1 MAAPN
6 PSDAHLQNATAA
18 YRKRL
23 MDHLG
28 DRDPLTVLARTGDA
42 LAGLVRENGAARLR
56 VRPIEGKWSPLEVI
70 GHFCD
75 CEWVY
80 GYRARLILCEDNPT
94 ILGMDQDRWVAGQRY
109 QAREPME
116 LVEQFRALRP
126 HNLSLWRAMTPAD
139 LARAGQHSERGPES
153 LGLLLPLLAGHD
165 LLHLDQ
171 LKRLL
176 MAIV

>member
-1 MAAPN
+1 MATTTI
-6 PSDAHLQNATAA
+6 QEETTAT

-23 MDHLG
+23 REYLG
-28 DRDPLTVLARTGDA
+28 QQDPLEVLGRTADVLAGV
-42 LAGLVRENGAARLR
+42 VRENDRQRLQ
-56 VRPIEGKWSPLEVI
+56 VRPIEGKWTPCEVI

-80 GYRARLILCEDNPT
+80 GYRARLILCEENPA
-94 ILGMDQDRWVAGQRY
+94 ILGMDQDLWVAGQRY
-109 QAREPME
+109 NEREPIE
-116 LVEQFRALRP
+116 LAEEFRYLRK
-126 HNLSLWRAMTPAD
+126 HNLRMWRGLTPQE
-139 LARAGQHSERGPES
+139 LERTGQHNERGLES
-153 LGLLLPLLAGHD
+153 LGLLRTLMAGHD

>member
-1 MAAPN
+1 MTTAP
-6 PSDAHLQNATAA
+6 LQAETTAA
-18 YRKRL
+18 YRQRL
-23 MDHLG
+23 MDYLG
-28 DRDPLTVLARTGDA
+28 QQEPLEVLGQTADVLAGI
-42 LAGLVRENGAARLR
+42 VRDHGGKRLQ
-56 VRPIEGKWSPLEVI
+56 VRPIEGKWTPCEVL

-80 GYRARLILCEDNPT
+80 GYRARLILCEENPT
-94 ILGMDQDRWVAGQRY
+94 ILGMDQDLWVAGQHYNERDP
-109 QAREPME
+109 RE
-116 LVEQFRALRP
+116 LAEQFRHLRTHNLRFWQGLRP
-126 HNLSLWRAMTPAD
+126 QD

-153 LGLLLPLLAGHD
+153 LGLLRNLLGGHD